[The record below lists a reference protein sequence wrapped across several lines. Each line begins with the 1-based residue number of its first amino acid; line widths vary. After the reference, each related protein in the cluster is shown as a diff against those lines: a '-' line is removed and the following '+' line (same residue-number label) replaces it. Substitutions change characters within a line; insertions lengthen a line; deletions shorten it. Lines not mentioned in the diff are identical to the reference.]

1 MNESADSE
9 TKNVSVVGGGKS
21 DGCHESL
28 TCVSSNDG
36 ASL

>member
-1 MNESADSE
+1 MKVP
-9 TKNVSVVGGGKS
+9 TWKQINVCVVGGGKS
-21 DGCHESL
+21 DGCHESR